1 MRSCTLQAF
10 GLALLWI
17 TVVRPVWA
25 QESQPAFDG
34 LPPVSTRADLSL
46 VDSLYVSLDVRGSLE
61 AAEAIAGAD
70 STDEEAIWRASRAAL
85 ALGLLATEESV
96 QMGWYRRSAAHAA
109 RVVALDSLRVEGLYL
124 LAAAE
129 GRRALQESPR
139 VIAQLAQEVWVLA
152 QRVLVLEPG
161 HAGAHNILGKVNFEV
176 MTLGRVKRFIA
187 RLLIGDNTALDSA
200 SWEEAERHQLASVKE
215 APFMILFR
223 YELARTY
230 LSLGRLAEAELQ
242 LREILVLPVR
252 HPPDAVWQEEAQRL
266 LAQLEKS
273 P

>member
-1 MRSCTLQAF
+1 MHSCTLQAF

-34 LPPVSTRADLSL
+34 LPPVSTRVDLSL
-46 VDSLYVSLDVRGSLE
+46 VDSLYISLDVRGSLE

-129 GRRALQESPR
+129 GRRALQERPR

-187 RLLIGDNTALDSA
+187 RLLVGDNTALDSA
-200 SWEEAERHQLASVKE
+200 SWAEAERHQLASVKE

-242 LREILVLPVR
+242 LREIMALPVR
-252 HPPDAVWQEEAQRL
+252 HPPDAVWQEESQRL
-266 LAQLEKS
+266 LAQLEES

>member
-1 MRSCTLQAF
+1 MRSCTLPFF

-17 TVVRPVWA
+17 TLARPVWA
-25 QESQPAFDG
+25 QDSLPAFDG
-34 LPPVSTRADLSL
+34 LPPVPTRPDLSL
-46 VDSLYVSLDVRGSLE
+46 VDSLYVALDARGSLE
-61 AAEAIAGAD
+61 AAEEIAGAD

-96 QMGWYRRSAAHAA
+96 QMEWYRRSAAHAA

-139 VIAQLAQEVWVLA
+139 VIPQLAQEVWVLA
-152 QRVLVLEPG
+152 QRVLALEPG
-161 HAGAHNILGKVNFEV
+161 HPGAHNILGKVNFEV
-176 MTLGRVKRFIA
+176 MTLGRVKGFIA
-187 RLLIGDNTALDSA
+187 RLLTGDNTALDSA
-200 SWEEAERHQLASVKE
+200 SWVEAERHQLASVKG

-223 YELARTY
+223 YELAQTY
-230 LSLGRLAEAELQ
+230 LRLGRRAEAELQ
-242 LREILVLPVR
+242 LRELLALPVR
-252 HPPDAVWQEEAQRL
+252 HPPDAVWREDAQRL
-266 LAQLEKS
+266 LVRLEES